1 MPFKSIN
8 VAQLPIYP
16 ILFSMYPVVAL
27 LGVNISEVEA
37 SVVWRPLLVLAGAAL
52 VCMFLLRLFLRDWQR
67 AALAASLLA
76 LLFFTYGRAYE
87 VVKNQTLG
95 GFIVG
100 RHRYLL
106 VMWILLAALAVWWAW
121 KKVKRPQTF
130 TSTLNLISVFLLI
143 YPSYQAIS
151 YTVREAQTARQ
162 AAAQDPGSER
172 ADLPLGYAPD
182 IYYIILDAYG
192 RADVLEE
199 MFGYDN
205 IPFLNDLEEM
215 GFYVAD
221 CGQSNYGQTMLSL
234 TSSLNMNYLDT
245 LTDQLDPNG
254 DNRAPLRALGKHN
267 AVRAFLEAQGYKT
280 VSFATNFP
288 VSEWKDA
295 DYFLSPPPQGMN
307 EFEIMLAQTSVARA
321 PMDMV
326 SETPEQRTG
335 EWYRRRTLFTLQ
347 QLEEVV
353 PNLSGPK
360 FVFAHLV
367 IPHHPFVFGPNGEE
381 VRESVSDVARVPDFP
396 VYLQGYSDHVTY
408 INKRMEEIVRVILEM
423 SPYPPLII
431 IQGDHGPAPF
441 DVIERRMKILNV
453 YYLPG
458 ADEDL
463 YATITP
469 VNSFRVIFNHYFGQ
483 AYEMLDDISFY
494 SAYDIPYNY
503 TIVPNTCG
511 N

>member
-1 MPFKSIN
+1 MNFARPP
-8 VAQLPIYP
+8 VYP
-16 ILFSMYPVVAL
+16 ILFSIYPAVAL
-27 LGVNISEVEA
+27 LGVNVSEVEA
-37 SVVWRPLLVLAGAAL
+37 SVIWRPLLVLAGAAL
-52 VCMFLLRLFLRDWQR
+52 VWMSLLWLLLRDWPR
-67 AALAASLLA
+67 AALAASLTA
-76 LLFFTYGRAYE
+76 FLFFTYGRVYE

-106 VMWILLAALAVWWAW
+106 VVWSLLAVLAIWWAW
-121 KKVKRPQTF
+121 KKVKKPGAL
-130 TSTLNLISVFLLI
+130 TSTLNLISAFLLI
-143 YPSYQAIS
+143 YPAYQVILYS
-151 YTVREAQTARQ
+151 VREAQTSRQ
-162 AAAQDPGSER
+162 AVSQDASIER

-199 MFGYDN
+199 MLGYDN
-205 IPFLNDLEEM
+205 TSFLSDLEGM
-215 GFYVAD
+215 GFYVAE
-221 CGQSNYGQTMLSL
+221 CSQSNYGQTMLSL
-234 TSSLNMNYLDT
+234 TSSLNMDYLDA
-245 LTDQLDPNG
+245 LTDELDPNA

-267 AVRAFLEAQGYKT
+267 AARAFLDAQGYKI

-295 DYFLSPPPQGMN
+295 DYFLAPPPQGMN
-307 EFEIMLAQTSVARA
+307 EFEIMLAQTSAARA

-326 SETPEQRTG
+326 SGTPEQRTG

-353 PNLSGPK
+353 PKLPGPK

-396 VYLQGYSDHVTY
+396 VYQQGYSDHLTY
-408 INKRMEEIVRVILEM
+408 INKRMEEIVRIILETA
-423 SPYPPLII
+423 PHPPIII

-453 YYLPG
+453 YYFPD
-458 ADEDL
+458 AAADL
-463 YATITP
+463 YETITP
-469 VNSFRVIFNHYFGQ
+469 VNSFRVIFNNYFGQ
-483 AYEMLDDISFY
+483 DYEMLDDISYY

>member
-1 MPFKSIN
+1 
-8 VAQLPIYP
+8 
-16 ILFSMYPVVAL
+16 MYPAVAL

-37 SVVWRPLLVLAGAAL
+37 SVVWRPLLVLAGVAL
-52 VCMFLLRLFLRDWQR
+52 VSMFLLRLFLRDWQR

-130 TSTLNLISVFLLI
+130 TPTLNLISVFLLV

-221 CGQSNYGQTMLSL
+221 CSQSNYGQTMLSL

-295 DYFLSPPPQGMN
+295 DYFLSPPPHVVYPPATGRGRA
-307 EFEIMLAQTSVARA
+307 ESIGAEVCLCTSGHPASSVRLW
-321 PMDMV
+321 
-326 SETPEQRTG
+326 PE
-335 EWYRRRTLFTLQ
+335 RR
-347 QLEEVV
+347 
-353 PNLSGPK
+353 G
-360 FVFAHLV
+360 
-367 IPHHPFVFGPNGEE
+367 G
-381 VRESVSDVARVPDFP
+381 ARVGLGCGARPRFP
-396 VYLQGYSDHVTY
+396 GLPARLFRPCHLHQQTDGGNRSCYSGDVT
-408 INKRMEEIVRVILEM
+408 L
-423 SPYPPLII
+423 
-431 IQGDHGPAPF
+431 
-441 DVIERRMKILNV
+441 
-453 YYLPG
+453 
-458 ADEDL
+458 
-463 YATITP
+463 
-469 VNSFRVIFNHYFGQ
+469 
-483 AYEMLDDISFY
+483 
-494 SAYDIPYNY
+494 SAHRHHSGRPWPRPIRCD
-503 TIVPNTCG
+503 
-511 N
+511 